1 MIDRALSSLFKVVTD
16 EAVNNP
22 AFGKRLEESL
32 AKFGQDL
39 AERRLAERNV
49 GEFHPFIEYRKGSP
63 EEFEARLAKFDVK
76 ELRVIVQKHHLDPA
90 NTLKGKG
97 AKKALV
103 AHILEAARKRAERDA
118 KLFEY

>member
-22 AFGKRLEESL
+22 AFGKRLEESF
-32 AKFGQDL
+32 AKFGQEL

-49 GEFHPFIEYRKGSP
+49 GEFHPFIEFRKGSP
-63 EEFEARLAKFDVK
+63 EDFEARLMKFDVK

-90 NTLKGKG
+90 NSLKGKG
-97 AKKALV
+97 AKKTLV
-103 AHILEAARKRAERDA
+103 VHILEAARKRSERDA

>member
-1 MIDRALSSLFKVVTD
+1 MIDKTLSSMFKVVTD

-32 AKFGQDL
+32 AKFGQEL

-49 GEFHPFIEYRKGSP
+49 GEFHPFIEYRKGAP

-103 AHILEAARKRAERDA
+103 AHILAAARKRAERDA

>member
-22 AFGKRLEESL
+22 AFGRRLEESF
-32 AKFGQDL
+32 AKFGQEL

-49 GEFHPFIEYRKGSP
+49 GEFHPFIEFRKGSP
-63 EEFEARLAKFDVK
+63 EDFEARLMKFDVK

-90 NTLKGKG
+90 NSLKGRG

-103 AHILEAARKRAERDA
+103 VHILEAARKRSERDA